1 MGRHRYAAEVAEATA
16 ATEGPDPDDWEEPP
30 PTAPLWRARIVTSAV
45 LLLAV
50 VAGTWWAV
58 GWLTSPAGPTGSGAP
73 VAASVGPAAP
83 GEETGPEPD
92 TPVPDAGP
100 TSAAETVTVHVA
112 GEVAEPGLVELP
124 AGARVQDA
132 LQAAGGPTRDAVVE
146 LLNLAAPAV
155 DGSQIL
161 VPGPESA
168 NRAASGEGGAAAEA
182 PAVAGG
188 ASGPGGVNVNTADS
202 AALEQLPGI
211 GPALAGRIID
221 HREQV
226 GPFGSLE
233 DLDAVSGIG
242 PAMMERLDGLVSW

>member
-1 MGRHRYAAEVAEATA
+1 MGRHQHATE
-16 ATEGPDPDDWEEPP
+16 ATEGQDQLDWEQPP

-50 VAGTWWAV
+50 LAGTWWAV
-58 GWLTSPAGPTGSGAP
+58 GWLTSPAGPTAGGAP
-73 VAASVGPAAP
+73 AAAP
-83 GEETGPEPD
+83 VGEPGAVTEPG

-100 TSAAETVTVHVA
+100 TGTAGTVTVHVA

-124 AGARVQDA
+124 SGARVQDA
-132 LQAAGGPTRDAVVE
+132 LQAAGGPSDDAVVD

-161 VPGPESA
+161 VPGPEGTDEVA
-168 NRAASGEGGAAAEA
+168 GVSGSDGGGA
-182 PAVAGG
+182 GG
-188 ASGPGGVNVNTADS
+188 QAHEGSGTVNVNTADS
-202 AALEQLPGI
+202 AVLEQLPGI

-242 PAMMERLDGLVSW
+242 PAMMEQLDGLVSW